1 MRRIVVEEFLF
12 TFLLFFFFFL
22 LFADNMILYIEN
34 YKGSATKKLLELI
47 NSFSEVVGYKSN
59 IQKSAAFLY
68 NNDEPPEKK
77 VKLSHSQ

>member
-1 MRRIVVEEFLF
+1 
-12 TFLLFFFFFL
+12 
-22 LFADNMILYIEN
+22 MILYIEN

-68 NNDEPPEKK
+68 NDEPPEKK